1 MWEGGG
7 SVDAVGGIDRHHGKE
22 ARMKHGLAFVS
33 ALVLGLAAFAG
44 SAAAAP
50 NPTPN
55 EFVGACNMVASWP
68 GAGPGNGVGVQP
80 GGGMELAMS
89 VDNPN
94 GNDGMFHAVF
104 VSGNGDC

>member
-1 MWEGGG
+1 
-7 SVDAVGGIDRHHGKE
+7 
-22 ARMKHGLAFVS
+22 MKRALALVS
-33 ALVLGLAAFAG
+33 ALVALGLTAFAG
-44 SAAAAP
+44 GAAAAP

-55 EFVGACNMVASWP
+55 GFVGACNMVAAWP
-68 GAGPGNGVGVQP
+68 GEGPGNGVGVQP